1 MLISTFTCLFGL
13 FCLAASIVFVIRDP
27 DPIRPIALV
36 SLCCLAFSLG
46 AFVHSEAGK
55 WDQRFRRLSD
65 DSESCQGE

>member
-1 MLISTFTCLFGL
+1 MLFTTFLCLFAL
-13 FCLAASIVFVIRDP
+13 ACLAAAIVLVIQDS

-46 AFVHSEAGK
+46 MFAHSEAGK
-55 WDQRFRRLSD
+55 WDQRFRRLLD

>member
-1 MLISTFTCLFGL
+1 MLFTTFLCLFAL
-13 FCLAASIVFVIRDP
+13 ACLAAAIVLVIQDS

-46 AFVHSEAGK
+46 MFAHSEAGK
-55 WDQRFRRLSD
+55 RFRRLSD

>member
-1 MLISTFTCLFGL
+1 MLITTFLCLLAL
-13 FCLAASIVFVIRDP
+13 FCLAASIVLVIQDP

-46 AFVHSEAGK
+46 TFVNSEAGK
-55 WDQRFRRLSD
+55 WDQHFRRRSD

>member
-1 MLISTFTCLFGL
+1 MLFSTFLCLLGL
-13 FCLAASIVFVIRDP
+13 FCLAASIMFVIQDP

-46 AFVHSEAGK
+46 TFAHSEAGK
-55 WDQRFRRLSD
+55 WDEHFRRLSD

>member
-1 MLISTFTCLFGL
+1 MLISTFTCLFAL
-13 FCLAASIVFVIRDP
+13 ACLAAAIVLVIQDP

-46 AFVHSEAGK
+46 MFVHSEAGK
-55 WDQRFRRLSD
+55 WDQRFRRRSD

>member
-1 MLISTFTCLFGL
+1 MLFSTVLCLLGL
-13 FCLAASIVFVIRDP
+13 FCLAAAIVLVIQDP

-46 AFVHSEAGK
+46 TFAHSEAGK
-55 WDQRFRRLSD
+55 WDQHFRRRSD